1 MAATIVQTN
10 NTPFNK
16 VAIDPVTLDII
27 EGALKSARYEMDAV
41 LFRSAMSPVIRE
53 QHDEFPMIANLDGIP
68 AVIRSPANLDR
79 IQSERARLQDDSV
92 RISQELHR
100 EFFGGRLSNTG
111 AGQWYAERKLEDLD
125 ALDEL
130 FRAEPDRRLLLMDM
144 RSGERGFAA

>member
-1 MAATIVQTN
+1 MRC
-10 NTPFNK
+10 
-16 VAIDPVTLDII
+16 LC
-27 EGALKSARYEMDAV
+27 GL
-41 LFRSAMSPVIRE
+41 RSAPTSVTKLCVWGEEWRAFSPDR
-53 QHDEFPMIANLDGIP
+53 QRQMLRHAPGLIANLDGIP
-68 AVIRSPANLDR
+68 AAVRSPANLDR

-144 RSGERGFAA
+144 RSGGTRLRCNCGR